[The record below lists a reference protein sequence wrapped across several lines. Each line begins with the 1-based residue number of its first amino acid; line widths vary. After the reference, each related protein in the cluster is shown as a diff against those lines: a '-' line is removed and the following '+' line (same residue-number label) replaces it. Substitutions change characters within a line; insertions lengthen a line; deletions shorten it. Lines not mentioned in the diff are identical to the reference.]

1 MLENRLLQAQ
11 KLETIG
17 ALAGG
22 IAHDFN
28 NILATISGYSEMLQ
42 EDLRKIQICPKK
54 SAGYRELFQKPDPL
68 QIRYLLSAGRLN
80 RKKFR

>member
-17 ALAGG
+17 SLAGG

-42 EDLRKIQICPKK
+42 EDLPKNSELSDKVGKIQGQSKK
-54 SAGYRELFQKPDPL
+54 LNQL
-68 QIRYLLSAGRLN
+68 QIRYLHLAGMLN
-80 RKKFR
+80 RKKF

>member
-1 MLENRLLQAQ
+1 MLEDRLLQAQ

-28 NILATISGYSEMLQ
+28 NILATISGYAEMLK
-42 EDLRKIQICPKK
+42 EDLAARFGTYQKK
-54 SAGYRELFQKPDPL
+54 
-68 QIRYLLSAGRLN
+68 
-80 RKKFR
+80 

>member
-42 EDLRKIQICPKK
+42 DDLPRDSATIRKSKQDTGSCYKGTIHYK
-54 SAGYRELFQKPDPL
+54 SDTYFQPAG
-68 QIRYLLSAGRLN
+68 
-80 RKKFR
+80 